1 MLESFLTEFNILFP
15 KRKIIFLTISGS
27 HFFNLHNEKSDKDY
41 RGIYLPS
48 PEEVYLGKDSG
59 FFQRKTKEGNACGV
73 KNSSEDVDLELISY
87 PLFLEYLAKGDFNS
101 MEMLHA
107 PADKVLISSDLYQ
120 YLVANRQYLLIDD
133 ISAFLGFIKKEYR
146 RYGINI
152 HHYEEQEDFIR
163 FLKGY
168 CPATVIS
175 YSKRPKISDIFGPLK
190 AYASEKKS
198 ISFSETK
205 IHNGVNTKVLR
216 AVKIAQRMFQETV
229 TVDYVI
235 DELTATLSKYGHR
248 QKNMASS
255 GVEFKGLYHA
265 LRLIYEANDLL
276 ECGEFKLP
284 FDSLRHNTLKNIK
297 DGTMPEKDIFSLV
310 DVGIAELLK
319 KEKKSTNKESIR
331 RRIENIKFN
340 FTGKAKIAYLLE
352 RGFQ

>member
-1 MLESFLTEFNILFP
+1 MSEEAMLESFLTEFNTIFP

-59 FFQRKTKEGNACGV
+59 FFQRKTKEGNACGI
-73 KNSSEDVDLELISY
+73 KNSSEDVDLELVSY
-87 PLFLEYLAKGDFNS
+87 PLFLDYLAKGDFNS

-107 PADKVLISSDLYQ
+107 PADKVLITSKLYQ
-120 YLVANRQYLLIDD
+120 ELVESRQSLLIDD

-152 HHYEEQEDFIR
+152 HHYGEQEEFIR
-163 FLKGY
+163 FLKKY
-168 CPATVIS
+168 LP
-175 YSKRPKISDIFGPLK
+175 KRPKISDIFEELK
-190 AYASEKKS
+190 EYAAEKKF

-205 IHNGVNTKVLR
+205 IHNGINTKVLR
-216 AVKIAQRMFQETV
+216 AIKIAQRMFQETV
-229 TVDYVI
+229 SVDYVL
-235 DELTATLSKYGHR
+235 DELTATLNKYGHR

-276 ECGEFKLP
+276 TYGEFRLP
-284 FDSLRHNTLKNIK
+284 FDSARHATLKNIK
-297 DGTMPEKDIFSLV
+297 EGLLPEKDIFNLV
-310 DVGIAELLK
+310 DVGITELLK
-319 KEKKSTNKESIR
+319 KEKKSTNKELVKLI
-331 RRIENIKFN
+331 IENIKFN
-340 FTGKAKIAYLLE
+340 FTGKIKISFLLGQSYE
-352 RGFQ
+352 N